1 MVVVDEVGKA
11 VVDALMVWH
20 VRIGRMDSH
29 RLGHDFRQRP
39 AALDEFVIN
48 PATTDL
54 VAGQEPFLEFAIK
67 ACSFLI

>member
-39 AALDEFVIN
+39 AVLK
-48 PATTDL
+48 
-54 VAGQEPFLEFAIK
+54 Q
-67 ACSFLI
+67 S